1 MKDNVKR
8 LLAFVLA
15 AVMLVSLCPT
25 LGVSAATAEPE
36 AEAAQGETSNS
47 YEPWK
52 HGYRLV
58 DVLNWS
64 PETDNYGEELRARV
78 PLQERNEPFTATQAN
93 PNLKSEAQVYNVAM
107 GNYRSTDT
115 AEAPWNGGQY
125 YDDFSYNLFK
135 FWQYTDYIGAGG
147 RPTTGF
153 DAVTAKE
160 QERYEYGVIG
170 IPIAAFI
177 NTAHKNGVKAI
188 AEYFIPRDPQYTEEW
203 LYKDENGEF
212 PYAKKMVEIARYYG
226 FDGYFINQEGA
237 FDPSLIPLFKE
248 MIQYLRSEG
257 IYIQWYDSIATQA
270 DGTVD
275 GVVRYRNM
283 LDYRNRDWLMD
294 DTQGRVA
301 DSMWLNYW
309 WNWKMID
316 ESVELAE
323 SLGLDPF
330 ESLFLGVEC
339 GYGRFEGSAMYS
351 SSAYPDIGQCQ
362 SEATVKYLDW
372 ILDDDGNPQMSLAL
386 WGGDFVHEAYGKV
399 DNLRYTD
406 GYQWISEERERMWY
420 TSPKE
425 SAVDHSLDN
434 IDRTDVEVGVDRE
447 VVWKGLSRYVAERSA
462 INGSVFN
469 TDFNNGHGMQYFL
482 NGQVSRDMEWS
493 NMNLQDFM
501 PTWQWW
507 VESEGTTAL
516 NLDWDYGEKQ
526 EKVLLDGTTGSF
538 DYKQIG
544 AYNGGSS
551 LAIYGDLEAGKK
563 QTVNLY
569 KTDLQVLEGSKLSL
583 TYNKISDNDLSDL
596 ALVLRFKDDPETLV
610 VLPVSEAG
618 QQTNGWRTVEFSLAD
633 FAGRDIAA
641 IGVQIACQQAVT
653 GYQVNLG
660 QLKLSDGQSHAPAAP
675 QNFVVDKVFDTTG
688 EIELSWTL
696 DEDYDTV
703 KLYRVYAVYADGSQK
718 FVTGAYADNLYIQN
732 LEDREHVVGFNLYAV
747 GADGSESQAAY
758 VDFDTTGNVFNVRTV
773 SQNGQLVVTWEEPE
787 AGFDWV
793 NVEMNYWYS
802 DRTAPAAV
810 TVDKGVKTVTLETGT
825 EDASRYLLTLTTS
838 AGSAV
843 NYFGELADNYSEPY
857 DGEVRVHA
865 DGGKFSLTTPSV
877 EDWYQLHL
885 TMDGVT
891 TTYARH
897 SGSKLYNIA
906 MPEGLKL
913 ASVVVEDMYGNLST
927 PVTFR
932 FQNGQVVD
940 LDEQIPAELIP
951 DEVLRKAL
959 FEKAGGDTYG
969 DLVSLTGAL
978 DLSGLEIQDLTG
990 MYLLVSVTELD
1001 ISGTKVSDLA
1011 PLVSLTNLKKLT
1023 AKNIQLTSLAAG
1035 VLPGNL
1041 EELNLAE
1048 NSKLAQVEE
1057 NAIVGLAKL
1066 AVLDLSDCAGLT
1078 TLYLNDTQDL
1088 TVKVENLTELQT
1100 LVLTGT
1106 QMAKFSI
1113 EGMNKL
1119 THFYGNNS
1127 NLAVLA
1133 ADEAAAYTAMDTFDI
1148 SGSKFDL
1155 SEKTPERALVDGLK
1169 AIASLKFDGQRPEIF
1184 YAALPETLELQQNSG
1199 EIRTMDYFE
1208 DIYKSAT
1215 TVRGTL
1221 YSSIVEADWIAEDYD
1236 AAGLC
1241 TVPSKVY
1248 VEIRDEKGTFINEPK
1263 QPDELVD
1270 VATNRAKDAEVLGVT
1285 GENAGETGSMLF
1297 DGSYSSKWCTGAASG
1312 WTAFV
1317 TKEPVQVGRWVTVHA
1332 QANNEPKE
1340 FNTLDFELQV
1350 LNTEALGMTEEEF
1363 LASEGK
1369 TDAAILGND
1378 ANWTTI
1384 AHVTDN
1390 QDAIV
1395 DQELEN
1401 AAPEAQVYRLK
1412 VNMGYGDTPWG
1423 AIRFQ
1428 ELELYAASN
1437 AVRDYEGTFDTA
1449 KGGTFEVSFK
1459 KGLKNTLQTMQ
1470 ILVKPAG
1477 YVDVSSDAWYY
1488 EAVNYVTAKCL
1499 MIGTDANVF
1508 SPNMNLT
1515 RGQMVTILY
1524 RMANSPAVEGTAPF
1538 TDVAEGRY
1546 FADAVV
1552 WAYQNGI
1559 AKGMTDTAFGPDS
1572 DITREQMA
1580 TFLYRFAEK
1589 NGVDMSQE
1597 AGLSGFEDAGKV
1609 STFAKDAM
1617 AWAVANELIVGVTAK
1632 TLQPKGTAAR
1642 AQVATVIMRYA
1653 KTF

>member
-15 AVMLVSLCPT
+15 AVMLVSVCPT
-25 LGVSAATAEPE
+25 LGVCAAAASSGAEE
-36 AEAAQGETSNS
+36 AQGETSNS

-125 YDDFSYNLFK
+125 YDEFSYNLFK

-147 RPTTGF
+147 RPTVGF
-153 DAVTAKE
+153 DAKTAKE

-188 AEYFIPRDPQYTEEW
+188 AEYFIPRNPQYTEEW

-257 IYIQWYDSIATQA
+257 IYIQWYDSIATQV
-270 DGTVD
+270 DGTAD

-339 GYGRFEGSAMYS
+339 GYGRFEGDAMYG

-372 ILDDDGNPQMSLAL
+372 VLDDDGNPQMSLAL
-386 WGGDFVHEAYGKV
+386 WGGDFVHEAYGKAK
-399 DNLRYTD
+399 NLRYTA

-434 IDRTDVEVGVDRE
+434 INRTDVEVGVDRE

-482 NGQVSRDMEWS
+482 GGQVSRDMEWS

-516 NLDWDYGEKQ
+516 NLDWDYGPRQ
-526 EKVLLDGTTGSF
+526 EKVLLDGTIGSF

-563 QTVNLY
+563 QNINLY
-569 KTDLQVLEGSKLSL
+569 KTDLQVLDGSKLSL
-583 TYNKISDNDLSDL
+583 TYNKTSASDLSDL
-596 ALVLRFKDDPETLV
+596 RLALRFKDDPETLV
-610 VLPVSEAG
+610 LLPVSEPG
-618 QQTNGWRTVEFSLAD
+618 KQTDGWRTVEFSLAD

-641 IGVQIACQQAVT
+641 IGVQIACQQAVA

-660 QLKLSDGQSHAPAAP
+660 QLKLTDGQSHVPAAP
-675 QNFVVDKVFDTTG
+675 QNFAVSKVFDTTG
-688 EIELSWTL
+688 EVELTWTL

-703 KLYRVYAVYADGSQK
+703 KLYHVYAVYADGSQK
-718 FVTGAYADNLYIQN
+718 FVTGAYADNLYIRN
-732 LEDREHVVGFNLYAV
+732 LEDRENVVGFNLYAV
-747 GADGSESQAAY
+747 GADGSESEAAY
-758 VDFDTTGNVFNVRTV
+758 VAFNPNGNVSNVRTV
-773 SQNGQLVVTWEEPE
+773 SQNGQLIVTWDEPE
-787 AGFDWV
+787 ADFDQV
-793 NVEMNYWYS
+793 HVELSYWYS

-810 TVDKGVKTVTLETGT
+810 TVDKGVKTAALEIGT

-843 NYFGELADNYSEPY
+843 NYFGELADHYSEPY

-885 TMDGVT
+885 TLDGVT
-891 TTYARH
+891 TTYSRH
-897 SGSKLYNIA
+897 SGSSLYDIP

-913 ASVVVEDMYGNLST
+913 ASVVVEDMYGNLSA
-927 PVTFR
+927 PVAFR
-932 FQNGQVVD
+932 FQNGQVVA
-940 LDEQIPAELIP
+940 LDEKVPDALIP
-951 DEVLRKAL
+951 DAVLRTAL

-969 DLVSLTGAL
+969 DLVALSGAL
-978 DLSGLEIQDLTG
+978 DLSGLEIRDLTG

-1001 ISGTKVSDLA
+1001 ISGAQVSDLT
-1011 PLVSLTNLKKLT
+1011 PLETLTNLKKLT
-1023 AKNIQLTSLAAG
+1023 AQDIQITTLPVG
-1035 VLPGNL
+1035 VLPANL
-1041 EELNLAE
+1041 EELNLAG
-1048 NSKLAQVEE
+1048 NSKLTQVEE
-1057 NAIVGLAKL
+1057 NAIASLAKL
-1066 AVLDLSDCAGLT
+1066 TALDLSDCAMLT
-1078 TLYLNDTQDL
+1078 TLYLNDTQAL
-1088 TVKVENLTELQT
+1088 TWKVENLTELQT

-1106 QMAKFSI
+1106 QMAEFSI

-1119 THFYGNNS
+1119 THVYGSNS
-1127 NLAVLA
+1127 SLAMLT
-1133 ADEAAAYTAMDTFDI
+1133 ADEAAAYTALDTFDI

-1155 SEKTPERALVDGLK
+1155 SAKTPERALVDGLK
-1169 AIASLKFDGQRPEIF
+1169 EIANLKFDGQRPEIF

-1208 DIYKSAT
+1208 NIYKSAT

-1221 YSSIVEADWIAEDYD
+1221 YSSIVAEDWIAGDYD
-1236 AAGLC
+1236 AASLC
-1241 TVPSKVY
+1241 AVPSKVY
-1248 VEIRDEKGTFINEPK
+1248 VEIRDEKGTFINEPE

-1270 VATNRAKDAEVLGVT
+1270 VQTNRALGAEVLGVT
-1285 GENAGETGSMLF
+1285 GENTGETGSMLF
-1297 DGSYSSKWCTGAASG
+1297 DGSNSSKWCTGADSG

-1340 FNTLDFELQV
+1340 FNTKDFELQI
-1350 LNTEALGMTEEEF
+1350 LNTEALGMTEAEF
-1363 LASEGK
+1363 LASESK
-1369 TDAAILGND
+1369 TDKAILGDD

-1401 AAPEAQVYRLK
+1401 TAPEAQVYRLK

-1437 AVRDYEGTFDTA
+1437 AVRDYEGILHTA
-1449 KGGTFEVSFK
+1449 VGGTFEVSFK

-1477 YVDVSSDAWYY
+1477 YVDVAPEDWYY

-1499 MIGTDANVF
+1499 MIGTGANAF
-1508 SPNMNLT
+1508 SPNRNVT
-1515 RGQMVTILY
+1515 RAQMVTILY
-1524 RMANSPAVEGTAPF
+1524 RMANSPAVEGTTPF
-1538 TDVAEGRY
+1538 TDVKEDEYYGN
-1546 FADAVV
+1546 AVV

-1559 AKGMTDTAFGPDS
+1559 TEGMTGTAFCPNRDV
-1572 DITREQMA
+1572 TREQMV
-1580 TFLYRFAEK
+1580 TFLYRYAEM
-1589 NGVDMSQE
+1589 NEVDVSRK
-1597 AGLSGFEDAGKV
+1597 ADLSGYEDAGKL
-1609 STFAKDAM
+1609 SGYAKDAM
-1617 AWAVANELIVGVTAK
+1617 AWAVANEVVVGMTAK
-1632 TLQPKGTAAR
+1632 TLNPLGTALRGQLA
-1642 AQVATVIMRYA
+1642 AVIMRYA
-1653 KTF
+1653 KEF